1 MEISLTSENFKK
13 SLIILKHTISLIK
26 KLLNPLQ
33 PRLGKKREQTK
44 IITIQEAASGSKLNR
59 VVYSLFLKNIAT
71 VPQKSQLKWARDLEA
86 CQKNE
91 IHKIDNI
98 DWKTV
103 YSISFSC
110 TSSTSLR
117 TFHFKYLRRRITT
130 NTFLMKCKISPTEK
144 CTFCKSEP
152 ETTIHLF
159 FQCSYVNVF
168 WQTIIRW
175 IKSFPNQENINFSKT
190 MQLGL
195 QTCET
200 SVLNLIMLTAKH
212 FTFTCKLRK
221 QNPTFSMYRQTL
233 NSVFVSERE
242 IASKTGKVLDLT
254 RKWKPFYTL

>member
-1 MEISLTSENFKK
+1 M
-13 SLIILKHTISLIK
+13 
-26 KLLNPLQ
+26 
-33 PRLGKKREQTK
+33 
-44 IITIQEAASGSKLNR
+44 
-59 VVYSLFLKNIAT
+59 VYSLLKNIAT

-117 TFHFKYLRRRITT
+117 TLYFKYLHRRIPTKT
-130 NTFLMKCKISPTEK
+130 LLMKCKIFPTEK

-175 IKSFPNQENINFSKT
+175 IKSFSNQGNINFSKA

-200 SVLNLIMLTAKH
+200 SVLNLIMLTTKH
-212 FTFTCKLRK
+212 FIFNMQITKTKPKFVMC
-221 QNPTFSMYRQTL
+221 RQTL
-233 NSVFVSERE
+233 NLVF
-242 IASKTGKVLDLT
+242 T
-254 RKWKPFYTL
+254 RKWKPFYML

>member
-1 MEISLTSENFKK
+1 MKY
-13 SLIILKHTISLIK
+13 
-26 KLLNPLQ
+26 
-33 PRLGKKREQTK
+33 TK
-44 IITIQEAASGSKLNR
+44 
-59 VVYSLFLKNIAT
+59 Y
-71 VPQKSQLKWARDLEA
+71 
-86 CQKNE
+86 
-91 IHKIDNI
+91 

-117 TFHFKYLRRRITT
+117 TFHFKYLHRRIPT

-175 IKSFPNQENINFSKT
+175 IKSFPNQENINFSKA

-212 FTFTCKLRK
+212 FIFTCKLRK
-221 QNPTFSMYRQTL
+221 QNPTLSMYRQTL

>member
-1 MEISLTSENFKK
+1 M
-13 SLIILKHTISLIK
+13 
-26 KLLNPLQ
+26 
-33 PRLGKKREQTK
+33 
-44 IITIQEAASGSKLNR
+44 NR
-59 VVYSLFLKNIAT
+59 VVYSLLKNIAT

-91 IHKIDNI
+91 IHKIYNI

-110 TSSTSLR
+110 TSSTSFENVPFQIF
-117 TFHFKYLRRRITT
+117 TQT
-130 NTFLMKCKISPTEK
+130 NTNQHVPDEMQNFSNRK

-175 IKSFPNQENINFSKT
+175 IKSFPNQEDINFSKA

-212 FTFTCKLRK
+212 FIFTCKLRK
-221 QNPTFSMYRQTL
+221 QNPTLSMYKQTL

-242 IASKTGKVLDLT
+242 IASKTGKVLHLT

>member
-1 MEISLTSENFKK
+1 MAFIR
-13 SLIILKHTISLIK
+13 IISLIK

-59 VVYSLFLKNIAT
+59 VVYSLLLKNIAT
-71 VPQKSQLKWARDLEA
+71 VPQKSQLKWAWDLEA
-86 CQKNE
+86 WQKNE

-117 TFHFKYLRRRITT
+117 TFHFKYLLRRIPT
-130 NTFLMKCKISPTEK
+130 NTFLMKYKISPIEK

-168 WQTIIRW
+168 WQTRFRW
-175 IKSFPNQENINFSKT
+175 IKSFPNQENINFSKA

-212 FTFTCKLRK
+212 FIFTCKLRK
-221 QNPTFSMYRQTL
+221 QNPTLSMYRQTL

>member
-1 MEISLTSENFKK
+1 M
-13 SLIILKHTISLIK
+13 
-26 KLLNPLQ
+26 
-33 PRLGKKREQTK
+33 
-44 IITIQEAASGSKLNR
+44 AASGSKLNR
-59 VVYSLFLKNIAT
+59 VVYSLLLKNIAT
-71 VPQKSQLKWARDLEA
+71 VPQKSQLKWARDLKA

-91 IHKIDNI
+91 THKIDNI

-103 YSISFSC
+103 YSIPFSC

-117 TFHFKYLRRRITT
+117 TFHFKYLHRRIPT
-130 NTFLMKCKISPTEK
+130 NTFLMKCKISPTER

-159 FQCSYVNVF
+159 FQWSYVNVF

-175 IKSFPNQENINFSKT
+175 IKSFPNQENTNFSKA

-212 FTFTCKLRK
+212 FIFTCKLRK
-221 QNPTFSMYRQTL
+221 QNPTLSMYRQTL
-233 NSVFVSERE
+233 SSVFVSERE